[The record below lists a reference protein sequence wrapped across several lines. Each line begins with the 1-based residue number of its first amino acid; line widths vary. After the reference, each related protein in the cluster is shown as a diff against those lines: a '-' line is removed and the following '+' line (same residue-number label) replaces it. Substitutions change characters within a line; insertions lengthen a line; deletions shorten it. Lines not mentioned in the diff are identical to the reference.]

1 MVVNQL
7 FIIKPTQDLITKI
20 INTFGIKDLKDNHE
34 FSLLDMN
41 NIETVKKLKELELDI
56 KKYYLPCKQKIYLE
70 NWNYKTCITIA
81 RQFLKTIDYDINSR
95 EKFINNKK
103 YLLYKLITRQ
113 EKEQEK
119 IKKEKKTKKKE
130 VIITFD

>member
-7 FIIKPTQDLITKI
+7 FIIKPSQELILKI
-20 INTFGIKDLKDNHE
+20 LTTFGIKDLKDNHE

-41 NIETVKKLKELELDI
+41 SIETVKKLKELEPEF
-56 KKYYLPCKQKIYLE
+56 KKYYLPCKQMIYLNE
-70 NWNYKTCITIA
+70 WNYKTCITIA
-81 RQFLKTIDYDINSR
+81 RQFLKTIVYDIHSR
-95 EKFINNKK
+95 EKFIKNKK

-113 EKEQEK
+113 EKEQER
-119 IKKEKKTKKKE
+119 IKKFKKTKKKE

>member
-7 FIIKPTQDLITKI
+7 FIIKPPQDIILKI
-20 INTFGIKDLKDNHE
+20 LTTLGIVDLKDNHE
-34 FSLLDMN
+34 FSVLDMTA
-41 NIETVKKLKELELDI
+41 IDTVKKLKELEPEI
-56 KKYYLPCKQKIYLE
+56 QKYYLPCKKKVYLT
-70 NWNYKTCITIA
+70 NWNYKTCITIS
-81 RQFLKTIDYDINSR
+81 RQFLKTIDYDIYSR

-113 EKEQEK
+113 EKEQER
-119 IKKEKKTKKKE
+119 IKKIKKTKKKE

>member
-7 FIIKPTQDLITKI
+7 FIIKPTQDLIIKI
-20 INTFGIKDLKDNHE
+20 VNTFGIKDLKDNHE

-41 NIETVKKLKELELDI
+41 NIETVKKLKELESDI

-113 EKEQEK
+113 EKEQDK

>member
-7 FIIKPTQDLITKI
+7 FIIKPTQDLIIKI

-41 NIETVKKLKELELDI
+41 NVETVKKLKELESDI

-113 EKEQEK
+113 EKEQDK

>member
-7 FIIKPTQDLITKI
+7 FIIKPTQDLILKI
-20 INTFGIKDLKDNHE
+20 ISTFGIKDLKDNHE

-41 NIETVKKLKELELDI
+41 NIETVKKLKELEPDI
-56 KKYYLPCKQKIYLE
+56 KKYYLPCKQRIYLE

-113 EKEQEK
+113 EKEQDK

>member
-7 FIIKPTQDLITKI
+7 FIIKPSQELILKI
-20 INTFGIKDLKDNHE
+20 LTTFGIKDLKDNHE

-41 NIETVKKLKELELDI
+41 TIDTVKKLKELEPEI
-56 KKYYLPCKQKIYLE
+56 QKYYLPCKQKIYLN

-81 RQFLKTIDYDINSR
+81 RQFLKTIDYDIHSR
-95 EKFINNKK
+95 EKFIKNKK

-113 EKEQEK
+113 EKEQER
-119 IKKEKKTKKKE
+119 IKKSKRTKKRE

>member
-7 FIIKPTQDLITKI
+7 FIIKPTQDLIIKI

-41 NIETVKKLKELELDI
+41 NIETVKKLKELESDI

-113 EKEQEK
+113 EKEQDK

>member
-7 FIIKPTQDLITKI
+7 FIIKPTQDLILKI
-20 INTFGIKDLKDNHE
+20 INTLGIKDLKDNHE

-41 NIETVKKLKELELDI
+41 KIDTVKKIKELETEI

>member
-7 FIIKPTQDLITKI
+7 FIIKPTQDLILKI

-41 NIETVKKLKELELDI
+41 KIDTVKKIKELETEI

-119 IKKEKKTKKKE
+119 IKREKKTKKKE

>member
-7 FIIKPTQDLITKI
+7 FIIKPSQELILKI
-20 INTFGIKDLKDNHE
+20 LTTFGIKDLKDNHE

-41 NIETVKKLKELELDI
+41 SIDTVKKLKELEPEI
-56 KKYYLPCKQKIYLE
+56 QKYYLPCKQKIYL
-70 NWNYKTCITIA
+70 NDWNYKTCITIA
-81 RQFLKTIDYDINSR
+81 RQFLKTIDYDIHSR
-95 EKFINNKK
+95 EKFIKNKK

-113 EKEQEK
+113 EKEQER
-119 IKKEKKTKKKE
+119 IKKNKKTKKKE

>member
-7 FIIKPTQDLITKI
+7 FIIKPSQELILKI
-20 INTFGIKDLKDNHE
+20 LTTFGIKDLKDNHE

-41 NIETVKKLKELELDI
+41 SIETVKKLKELEI
-56 KKYYLPCKQKIYLE
+56 EIQKYYLPCKQKIYLTE
-70 NWNYKTCITIA
+70 WNYKTCITIA
-81 RQFLKTIDYDINSR
+81 RQFLKTIDYDIHSR
-95 EKFINNKK
+95 EKFIKNKK

-113 EKEQEK
+113 EKEQER
-119 IKKEKKTKKKE
+119 IKKTKRTKKKE

>member
-7 FIIKPTQDLITKI
+7 FIIKPTQDLILKI
-20 INTFGIKDLKDNHE
+20 INTLGIKDLKDNHE

-41 NIETVKKLKELELDI
+41 KIDTVKKIKELETEI

-119 IKKEKKTKKKE
+119 IKREKKTKKKE

>member
-7 FIIKPTQDLITKI
+7 FIIKPSQELILKI
-20 INTFGIKDLKDNHE
+20 LTTFGIKDLKDNHE

-41 NIETVKKLKELELDI
+41 SIETVKKLKELEPEF
-56 KKYYLPCKQKIYLE
+56 KKYYLPCKQKIYLNE
-70 NWNYKTCITIA
+70 WNYKTCITIA
-81 RQFLKTIDYDINSR
+81 RQFLKTIDYDIHSR
-95 EKFINNKK
+95 EKFIKNKK

-113 EKEQEK
+113 EKEQER
-119 IKKEKKTKKKE
+119 IKKFKKTKKKE